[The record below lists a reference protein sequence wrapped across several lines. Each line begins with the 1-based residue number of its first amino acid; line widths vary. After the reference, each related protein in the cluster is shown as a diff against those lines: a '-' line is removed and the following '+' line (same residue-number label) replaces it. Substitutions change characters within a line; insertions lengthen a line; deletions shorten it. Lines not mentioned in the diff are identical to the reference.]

1 VRLAAVGWVRS
12 FVRDSSRR
20 EVLFDLETALR
31 SVHEAAGKTPLFDLL
46 AKTRTNLLRMWAED

>member
-1 VRLAAVGWVRS
+1 VRS
-12 FVRDSSRR
+12 FVRDNSRR

-31 SVHEAAGKTPLFDLL
+31 SVHETAGKTPLFDLL